1 MASFSPAGRALLE
14 EIYSLQREVRMSA
27 IYYEARLS
35 RVQRAAMALEVSV
48 ALTASGSGLTGLAFW
63 SSDWGQPVWAAVTIA
78 ATVAAI
84 VKPIYASGAKIELFT
99 RQHQGYLENFFALKK
114 LGFAIRQDEVVSP
127 DHRKLFDTIFDR
139 HVQITSEDE
148 NNPDRKLLHEAQLLC
163 EEELPSDIFWRPW
176 AEPAA
181 SAPAA
186 VEPGR

>member
-63 SSDWGQPVWAAVTIA
+63 SSDWGQPVWAAITIA

-114 LGFAIRQDEVVSP
+114 LGFAIRQDEAVSA

-148 NNPDRKLLHEAQLLC
+148 NNPDRKLLHEAQRLC

-181 SAPAA
+181 SAPATA
-186 VEPGR
+186 EQER